1 MLRFAPSPTGDM
13 HIGNLRV
20 AIFNYIV
27 SKQLKED
34 LIIRIEDTD
43 KERNIEGKDK
53 EILEILNLFSIEY
66 KTVFYQSDN
75 LKYHQKMALQLMT
88 QKKAFACFCSDEKL
102 EELRE
107 ESIKKG
113 IPFRYDGFCENLSD
127 EAVLNVNA
135 PFTVRLKKPDHNIKF
150 TDLLKGD
157 FDYAPFDIDS
167 FIILRQDKT
176 PTYNYAC
183 SVDDMLMDISIVIRG
198 EDHVSNTPKQIHIRD
213 SLGYTK
219 EIKYVHLPIIL
230 NAQTG
235 KKMSKRDDA
244 SSVKWLIEQ
253 GFLPSAIA
261 NYLVLMG
268 NKTPTEIFTLEEA
281 IEWFKIENISKSS
294 AKFDIDKLR
303 FINRKH
309 IENLDDMRLSKILGF
324 ADSDIGKLGKLF
336 LEEASTIKE
345 IKEKI
350 EPIFAIKTTLEGF
363 ENEFKAIK
371 ECLQKAPYF
380 DNYEDLKNY
389 IVDETSLKG
398 KNLFKPLRYI
408 LTGVENGPNLSDI
421 YPLIKNYLGD
431 IIK

>member
-350 EPIFAIKTTLEGF
+350 EPIFALKTTLEGF

-389 IVDETSLKG
+389 VVDETSLKG

>member
-27 SKQLKED
+27 SKQLNEG

-66 KTVFYQSDN
+66 KSVFYQSEN

-88 QKKAFACFCSDEKL
+88 QKKAFACFCSDSKL
-102 EELRE
+102 EELKE

-113 IPFRYDGFCENLSD
+113 IPFRYDGFCETLSD
-127 EAVLNVNA
+127 ETVLNTNA

-157 FDYAPFDIDS
+157 FEYAPFDVDS

-183 SVDDMLMDISIVIRG
+183 SVDDMLMDISMVIRG
-198 EDHVSNTPKQIHIRD
+198 EDHVSNTPKQIHIRE

-244 SSVKWLIEQ
+244 SSVKWLIDE

-281 IEWFKIENISKSS
+281 ISWFKIENVSKSG

-309 IENLDDMRLSKILGF
+309 IELLDDMRLSKILGF
-324 ADSDIGKLGKLF
+324 ADNDIGKLAKLY

-345 IKEKI
+345 IKSKLNN
-350 EPIFAIKTTLEGF
+350 IFSQKSTLEGF
-363 ENEFKAIK
+363 EQESQAIK
-371 ECLQKAPYF
+371 EALKNAPYF
-380 DNYEDLKNY
+380 ENYDDLKDY
-389 IVDETSLKG
+389 VVQKTELKG

-408 LTGVENGPNLSDI
+408 LTGVENGPNLTDI
-421 YPLIKNYLGD
+421 YPFIKNYIGE
-431 IIK
+431 ITK

>member
-113 IPFRYDGFCENLSD
+113 IPFRYDGFCENLSN

-268 NKTPTEIFTLEEA
+268 NKTPSEIFTLEEA

-350 EPIFAIKTTLEGF
+350 EPIFTTKTTLEGF

-371 ECLQKAPYF
+371 ECLQKAAYF

-389 IVDETSLKG
+389 IVNETSLKG

>member
-268 NKTPTEIFTLEEA
+268 NKTPSEIFTLEEA

-350 EPIFAIKTTLEGF
+350 EPIFAPKTTLEGF

-371 ECLQKAPYF
+371 ECLQKATYF

-389 IVDETSLKG
+389 ILNETSLKG

>member
-268 NKTPTEIFTLEEA
+268 NKTPSEIFTLEEA

-350 EPIFAIKTTLEGF
+350 EPIFATKTTLEDF

-371 ECLQKAPYF
+371 ECLQKAAYF
-380 DNYEDLKNY
+380 DNYEDLKNH
-389 IVDETSLKG
+389 IVNETSLKG

>member
-27 SKQLKED
+27 SKQLNED

-66 KTVFYQSDN
+66 KSVVLQSDS
-75 LKYHQKMALQLMT
+75 LKYHQKIALQLMT

-102 EELRE
+102 DKLRE
-107 ESIKKG
+107 QSIKDGK
-113 IPFRYDGFCENLSD
+113 PFRYDGFCETLSD
-127 EAVLNVNA
+127 ETVLNTNA
-135 PFTVRLKKPDHNIKF
+135 PFTVRLKKPDTNIKF

-157 FDYAPFDIDS
+157 FDYAPFDVDS

-183 SVDDMLMDISIVIRG
+183 AVDDMIMDIFLVIR
-198 EDHVSNTPKQIHIRD
+198 EENHLSNTPKQIHIRE

-230 NAQTG
+230 NTLTNEN
-235 KKMSKRDDA
+235 DTT
-244 SSVKWLIEQ
+244 SVKSLIDE

-261 NYLVLMG
+261 NYLVLVG
-268 NKTPTEIFTLEEA
+268 NETPTEIFTLEEA
-281 IEWFKIENISKSS
+281 ISWFKIENISKDS
-294 AKFDIDKLR
+294 AKFDIDKLK
-303 FINRKH
+303 FINKKH
-309 IENLDDMRLSKILGF
+309 LETIDDMRLSKILGF
-324 ADSDIGKLGKLF
+324 ADSDIGKLAKIF
-336 LEEASTIKE
+336 LEEVNTIKE

-350 EPIFAIKTTLEGF
+350 TSIFSPKTSLIGF
-363 ENEFKAIK
+363 EEESLKLK
-371 ECLQKAPYF
+371 ECLQKAPF
-380 DNYEDLKNY
+380 FNDFEELKKY
-389 IVDETSLKG
+389 IKEKTSLKEEQ
-398 KNLFKPLRYI
+398 LVKPLRYI
-408 LTGVENGPNLSDI
+408 LTGADNGVNISDI
-421 YPLIKNYLGD
+421 YPLIKNYLGE
-431 IIK
+431 IVK

>member
-27 SKQLKED
+27 SKQLNED

-66 KTVFYQSDN
+66 KSVVLQSDS
-75 LKYHQKMALQLMT
+75 LKYHQKIALQLMT

-102 EELRE
+102 DELRE
-107 ESIKKG
+107 QSIKDGK
-113 IPFRYDGFCENLSD
+113 PFRYDGFCETLSD
-127 EAVLNVNA
+127 ETVLNTNA
-135 PFTVRLKKPDHNIKF
+135 PFTVRLKKPDTNIKF

-157 FDYAPFDIDS
+157 FDYAPFDVDS

-183 SVDDMLMDISIVIRG
+183 SVDDMIMDISIVIRG
-198 EDHVSNTPKQIHIRD
+198 EDHISNTPKQIHIRN

-244 SSVKWLIEQ
+244 SSVKWLIAE

-268 NKTPTEIFTLEEA
+268 NKAPYEIFTLEDA
-281 IEWFKIENISKSS
+281 ISWFKIENVSRSA

-309 IENLDDMRLSKILGF
+309 LEIIDEMRLSKILGF
-324 ADSDIGKLGKLF
+324 ADADIGKLGKVY

-350 EPIFAIKTTLEGF
+350 SLIFAPKTTCEDF
-363 ENEFKAIK
+363 QEEFLQLK
-371 ECLQKAPYF
+371 ECLQKAPFF
-380 DNYEDLKNY
+380 DDFEELKKYVAN
-389 IVDETSLKG
+389 ETNLKG
-398 KNLFKPLRYI
+398 KSLFKPLRYI
-408 LTGVENGPNLSDI
+408 LTGAHNGPNISDV
-421 YPLIKNYLGD
+421 YPLIKNYLGE

>member
-27 SKQLKED
+27 SKQLNEG

-66 KTVFYQSDN
+66 KSVFYQSEN

-88 QKKAFACFCSDEKL
+88 QNKAFACFCSDSKL
-102 EELRE
+102 EELKE

-113 IPFRYDGFCENLSD
+113 IAFRYDGFCETLSD
-127 EAVLNVNA
+127 ETVLNTNA

-157 FDYAPFDIDS
+157 FEYAPFDIDS

-183 SVDDMLMDISIVIRG
+183 SVDDMLMDISMVIRG
-198 EDHVSNTPKQIHIRD
+198 EDHVSNTPKQIHIRE

-230 NAQTG
+230 NASTG

-244 SSVKWLIEQ
+244 SSVKWLIDE

-281 IEWFKIENISKSS
+281 ISWFKIENVSKSG

-309 IENLDDMRLSKILGF
+309 IELLDDMRLSKILGF
-324 ADSDIGKLGKLF
+324 ADNDIGKLAKLY

-345 IKEKI
+345 IKSKLNN
-350 EPIFAIKTTLEGF
+350 IFSQKSTLEGF
-363 ENEFKAIK
+363 EQESQTIK
-371 ECLQKAPYF
+371 EVLKNAPYF
-380 DNYEDLKNY
+380 ENYDDLKDY
-389 IVDETSLKG
+389 VVQKTELKG

-408 LTGVENGPNLSDI
+408 LTGVENGPNLTDI
-421 YPLIKNYLGD
+421 YPFIKNYIGE
-431 IIK
+431 ITK

>member
-27 SKQLKED
+27 SKQLNED

-66 KTVFYQSDN
+66 KSVVLQSDS
-75 LKYHQKMALQLMT
+75 LKYHQKIALQLMT

-102 EELRE
+102 DELRE
-107 ESIKKG
+107 QSIKDGK
-113 IPFRYDGFCENLSD
+113 PFRYDGFCETLSD
-127 EAVLNVNA
+127 ETVLNTNA
-135 PFTVRLKKPDHNIKF
+135 PFTVRLKKPDTNIKF

-157 FDYAPFDIDS
+157 FDYAPFDVDS

-183 SVDDMLMDISIVIRG
+183 AVDDMIMDISVVIRG
-198 EDHVSNTPKQIHIRD
+198 EDHISNTPKQIHIRN

-244 SSVKWLIEQ
+244 SSVKWLIAE

-268 NKTPTEIFTLEEA
+268 NKTPYEIFTLEDA
-281 IEWFKIENISKSS
+281 ISWFKIENVSRSA

-309 IENLDDMRLSKILGF
+309 IELLEDMRLSKILGF
-324 ADSDIGKLGKLF
+324 ADNDIGKLAKLY

-345 IKEKI
+345 IKSKLNN
-350 EPIFAIKTTLEGF
+350 IFSQKSTLEGF
-363 ENEFKAIK
+363 EQESQAIK
-371 ECLQKAPYF
+371 EALKNAPYF
-380 DNYEDLKNY
+380 ENYDDLKDY
-389 IVDETSLKG
+389 VVQKTELKG

-408 LTGVENGPNLSDI
+408 LTGVENGPNLTDI
-421 YPLIKNYLGD
+421 YPFIKNYIGE
-431 IIK
+431 ITK

>member
-268 NKTPTEIFTLEEA
+268 NKTPSEIFTLEEA

-350 EPIFAIKTTLEGF
+350 EPIFATKTTLEGF

-371 ECLQKAPYF
+371 ECLQKAAYF

>member
-27 SKQLKED
+27 SKQLNED

-43 KERNIEGKDK
+43 LERNIEGKDK
-53 EILEILNLFSIEY
+53 EILEILGLFSIEY
-66 KTVFYQSDN
+66 KSLFYQSAN

-88 QKKAFACFCSDEKL
+88 QKKAFACFCSDDKL
-102 EELRE
+102 DELRE
-107 ESIKKG
+107 EAKKEG
-113 IPFRYDGFCENLSD
+113 KPFRYDGFCENLSD
-127 EAVLNVNA
+127 ETVLNTNA
-135 PFTVRLKKPDHNIKF
+135 PFTVRIKKPEHNIKF

-183 SVDDMLMDISIVIRG
+183 AVDDMLMDISVVIRG
-198 EDHVSNTPKQIHIRD
+198 EDHVSNTPKQIHVRN
-213 SLGYTK
+213 SLGYEK

-281 IEWFKIENISKSS
+281 IEWFKIENVSKSS

-309 IENLDDMRLSKILGF
+309 IELLDEMRLSKILGF
-324 ADSDIGKLGKLF
+324 ADADIGKLGKIF

-350 EPIFAIKTTLEGF
+350 EPIFTPKNSCEGF
-363 ENEFKAIK
+363 EEEFSKLK
-371 ECLQKAPYF
+371 ECLQKAPF
-380 DNYEDLKNY
+380 FEDYEELKKY
-389 IVDETSLKG
+389 VMEQTGLKG

-408 LTGVENGPNLSDI
+408 LTGVDNGPNISDI
-421 YPLIKNYLGD
+421 YPLVKNYLGE

>member
-1 MLRFAPSPTGDM
+1 MLRFAPSPIEDM
-13 HIGNLRV
+13 NISNLRV

-27 SKQLKED
+27 SKQLNED
-34 LIIRIEDTD
+34 LIIRIEDID
-43 KERNIEGKDK
+43 VERNIEGKDK
-53 EILEILNLFSIEY
+53 EIIEILNLFSIEY
-66 KTVFYQSDN
+66 KSVAHQSDS

-88 QKKAFACFCSDEKL
+88 QKKAYACFCSDSKL
-102 EELRE
+102 DELRE
-107 ESIKKG
+107 ESVKDGK
-113 IPFRYDGFCENLSD
+113 PFRYDGFCETLSD
-127 EAVLNVNA
+127 DTVLNTNA
-135 PFTVRLKKPDHNIKF
+135 PFTVRIKEPEKNIKF
-150 TDLLKGD
+150 TD
-157 FDYAPFDIDS
+157 FDVDS
-167 FIILRQDKT
+167 FIILKQDKT

-183 SVDDMLMDISIVIRG
+183 AIDDMIMDISTVIRC
-198 EDHVSNTPKQIHIRD
+198 ENHLFDTPKQIHIRN

-244 SSVKWLIEQ
+244 SSVKWLIAE

-268 NKTPTEIFTLEEA
+268 NKTPYEIFTLEDA
-281 IEWFKIENISKSS
+281 ISWFKIENVSRSA

-309 IENLDDMRLSKILGF
+309 LEIIDEMRLSKILGF
-324 ADSDIGKLGKLF
+324 ADADIGKLGKVY

-350 EPIFAIKTTLEGF
+350 SLIFAPKTTCEDF
-363 ENEFKAIK
+363 QEEFLQLK
-371 ECLQKAPYF
+371 ECLQKAPFF
-380 DNYEDLKNY
+380 DDFEELKKYVAN
-389 IVDETSLKG
+389 ETNLKG
-398 KNLFKPLRYI
+398 KSLFKPLRYI
-408 LTGVENGPNLSDI
+408 LTGAHNGPNISDV
-421 YPLIKNYLGD
+421 YPLIKNYLGE

>member
-363 ENEFKAIK
+363 ENEFKSIK
-371 ECLQKAPYF
+371 ECLQKADYF

-389 IVDETSLKG
+389 IVNETSLKG

>member
-350 EPIFAIKTTLEGF
+350 EPIFATKTTLEGF
-363 ENEFKAIK
+363 ENEFKSIK

>member
-27 SKQLKED
+27 SKQLNEG

-43 KERNIEGKDK
+43 KARNIEGKDK
-53 EILEILNLFSIEY
+53 EILEILALFSIDY
-66 KTVFYQSDN
+66 KTVFYQSEN
-75 LKYHQKMALQLMT
+75 IKHHQKMALQLMT
-88 QKKAFACFCSDEKL
+88 QKKAFACFCSDDKL
-102 EELRE
+102 EELKE
-107 ESIKKG
+107 ESIKKA
-113 IPFRYDGFCENLSD
+113 IPFRYDNFCENLSD
-127 EAVLNVNA
+127 ETVLNTNA

-150 TDLLKGD
+150 KDLLKGE

-167 FIILRQDKT
+167 FIILRQDKS

-198 EDHVSNTPKQIHIRD
+198 EDHISNTPKQIHIRE

-268 NKTPTEIFTLEEA
+268 NKTPKEIFTLEEA
-281 IEWFKIENISKSS
+281 ISWFDIESISKSG

-309 IENLDDMRLSKILGF
+309 IEILDEMRLSKILGF
-324 ADSDIGKLGKLF
+324 ADESIGKLAKLY
-336 LEEASTIKE
+336 LEEASTIKD
-345 IKEKI
+345 IKEKLDN
-350 EPIFAIKTTLEGF
+350 IFSIKTTLEGF
-363 ENEFKAIK
+363 ENESTLIK
-371 ECLQKAPYF
+371 ELLQKAPYF
-380 DNYEDLKNY
+380 EEYEDLKNY
-389 IVDETSLKG
+389 IVEQTQLKG

-408 LTGVENGPNLSDI
+408 LTGVENGPNITDI
-421 YPLIKNYLGD
+421 YPFIKNYIGE
-431 IIK
+431 ITR

>member
-268 NKTPTEIFTLEEA
+268 NKTPSEIFTLEEA

-324 ADSDIGKLGKLF
+324 VDSDIGKLGKLF

-350 EPIFAIKTTLEGF
+350 EPIFAPKITLEGF

-371 ECLQKAPYF
+371 ECLQKAGYF

-389 IVDETSLKG
+389 IVNETSLKG

>member
-20 AIFNYIV
+20 AVFNYIV

-350 EPIFAIKTTLEGF
+350 EPIFATKTTLEGF

-371 ECLQKAPYF
+371 ECLQKAAYF

-389 IVDETSLKG
+389 IVNETSLKG

>member
-127 EAVLNVNA
+127 EAVLNVNV

-350 EPIFAIKTTLEGF
+350 EPIFATKTTLEGF
-363 ENEFKAIK
+363 ENEFKSIK

>member
-27 SKQLKED
+27 SKQLNEG

-66 KTVFYQSDN
+66 KSVFYQSEN

-88 QKKAFACFCSDEKL
+88 QKKAFACFCSDSKL
-102 EELRE
+102 EELKE

-113 IPFRYDGFCENLSD
+113 IAFRYDGFCETLSD
-127 EAVLNVNA
+127 ETVLNTNA

-157 FDYAPFDIDS
+157 FEYAPFDVDS

-183 SVDDMLMDISIVIRG
+183 SVDDMLMDISMVIRG
-198 EDHVSNTPKQIHIRD
+198 EDHVSNTPKQIHIRE

-230 NAQTG
+230 NASTG

-244 SSVKWLIEQ
+244 SSVKWLIDE

-281 IEWFKIENISKSS
+281 ISWFKIENVSKSG

-309 IENLDDMRLSKILGF
+309 IELLEDMRLSKILGF
-324 ADSDIGKLGKLF
+324 ADNDIGKLAKLY

-345 IKEKI
+345 IKSKLNN
-350 EPIFAIKTTLEGF
+350 IFSQKSTLEGF
-363 ENEFKAIK
+363 EQESQTIK
-371 ECLQKAPYF
+371 EVLKNSPYF
-380 DNYEDLKNY
+380 ENYDDLKDY
-389 IVDETSLKG
+389 VVQKTELKG

-408 LTGVENGPNLSDI
+408 LTGVENGPNLTDI
-421 YPLIKNYLGD
+421 YPFIKNYIGE
-431 IIK
+431 ITK

>member
-27 SKQLKED
+27 SKQLNED

-66 KTVFYQSDN
+66 KSVVLQSDS
-75 LKYHQKMALQLMT
+75 LKYHQKIALQLMT

-102 EELRE
+102 DELRE
-107 ESIKKG
+107 QSIKDGK
-113 IPFRYDGFCENLSD
+113 PFRYDGFCETLSD
-127 EAVLNVNA
+127 EAVLNTNA
-135 PFTVRLKKPDHNIKF
+135 PFTVRLKKPDTNIKF

-157 FDYAPFDIDS
+157 FDYAPFDVDS

-183 SVDDMLMDISIVIRG
+183 SVDDMIMDISIVIRG
-198 EDHVSNTPKQIHIRD
+198 EDHISNTPKQIHIRN

-244 SSVKWLIEQ
+244 SSVKWLIAE

-268 NKTPTEIFTLEEA
+268 NKAPYEIFTLEDA
-281 IEWFKIENISKSS
+281 ISWFKIENVSRSA

-309 IENLDDMRLSKILGF
+309 LEIIDEMRLSKILGF
-324 ADSDIGKLGKLF
+324 ADADIGKLGKVY

-350 EPIFAIKTTLEGF
+350 SLIFAPKTTCEDF
-363 ENEFKAIK
+363 QEEFLQLK
-371 ECLQKAPYF
+371 ECLQKAPFF
-380 DNYEDLKNY
+380 DDFEELKKYVAN
-389 IVDETSLKG
+389 ETNLKG
-398 KNLFKPLRYI
+398 KSLFKPLRYI
-408 LTGVENGPNLSDI
+408 LTGAHNGPNISDV
-421 YPLIKNYLGD
+421 YPLIKNYLGE

>member
-27 SKQLKED
+27 SKQLNEG

-43 KERNIEGKDK
+43 KARNIEGKDK
-53 EILEILNLFSIEY
+53 EILEILNLFSIDY
-66 KTVFYQSDN
+66 KSVFYQSEN

-88 QKKAFACFCSDEKL
+88 QKKAFACFCSDSKL
-102 EELRE
+102 EELKE

-127 EAVLNVNA
+127 ETVLNTNA
-135 PFTVRLKKPDHNIKF
+135 PFTVRLKKPEHNIKF

-157 FDYAPFDIDS
+157 FDYAPFDVDS

-183 SVDDMLMDISIVIRG
+183 SVDDMLMDISMVIRG
-198 EDHVSNTPKQIHIRD
+198 EDHVSNTPKQIHIRE

-230 NAQTG
+230 NATTG

-261 NYLVLMG
+261 NYLVLIG

-281 IEWFKIENISKSS
+281 IEWFKIENVSRSG

-309 IENLDDMRLSKILGF
+309 IELFDEMRLSKILGF
-324 ADSDIGKLGKLF
+324 ADENIGKLAKLY

-345 IKEKI
+345 IKTKLNDIFSEK
-350 EPIFAIKTTLEGF
+350 ASLEGF
-363 ENEFKAIK
+363 EEESKKIK
-371 ECLQKAPYF
+371 EALQKAPYF
-380 DNYEDLKNY
+380 EDYEDLKNY
-389 IVDETSLKG
+389 VVENTALKG

-408 LTGVENGPNLSDI
+408 LTGVENGPNLADI
-421 YPLIKNYLGD
+421 YPFIKNYIGE
-431 IIK
+431 IVR

>member
-350 EPIFAIKTTLEGF
+350 EPIFATKTTLEGF

-371 ECLQKAPYF
+371 ECLQKATYF

-389 IVDETSLKG
+389 IVNETSLKG
-398 KNLFKPLRYI
+398 KSLFKPLRYI